1 LGIIK
6 HMTTESQATTDV
18 RLVQPSADRTALQ
31 GISPLMMEAFQQRQN
46 PYPLYHRFRD
56 EHPQHRAD
64 PGLWT
69 FTRYHDILAVL
80 RDDRFSADPRNATV
94 FDEFR
99 LEEGAESPLRN
110 AAGTVLLFSDP
121 PDHTVMRTLVN
132 KAFTPRTVE
141 KLRTHI
147 TGIVDDL
154 LAPIA
159 GNDGMDVIGDF
170 AYPLPALVICEL
182 MGVPVED
189 RDKFKGWSTEV
200 APILDPV
207 SSPDSLN
214 KAMGTIAQF
223 GMYFWALIEDRR
235 KTPRDDFLS
244 ALISAE
250 ENDEKLSVEQLLSLC
265 VLIFIAGHETTQN
278 LIGNGLLAL
287 LRNRDQL
294 DLLKDGAAIKPAV
307 EELLRYDSPVQL
319 TARSATADIQ
329 IAESTIPKGEEV
341 IVLLGAGNRD
351 PSVFPDPDRLDITRE
366 KSQIVSFGGGAH
378 FCLGAGLARLEGE
391 IAFPALLNRF
401 PNIELDEDP
410 QFRPTFTLRGL
421 ETLKVR
427 F

>member
-1 LGIIK
+1 
-6 HMTTESQATTDV
+6 MTTEPQA
-18 RLVQPSADRTALQ
+18 LPSS
-31 GISPLMMEAFQQRQN
+31 ISPLMLEAFENRQN
-46 PYPLYHRFRD
+46 PYPIYHRFRD
-56 EHPQHRAD
+56 DHPMHRSEL
-64 PGLWT
+64 GIWT
-69 FTRYHDILAVL
+69 LTRYHDILAVL
-80 RDDRFSADPRNATV
+80 RDDRFSADPRNATAL
-94 FDEFR
+94 DE
-99 LEEGAESPLRN
+99 LNEQEETVSPIRDS
-110 AAGTVLLFSDP
+110 AGTVLLFTDP

-141 KLRTHI
+141 KLRSHI
-147 TGIVDDL
+147 SEIVDDL
-154 LAPIA
+154 LDPISSQ
-159 GNDGMDVIGDF
+159 DGMDVIGDF

-189 RDKFKGWSTEV
+189 RDSFKGWSSEV

-207 SSPDSLN
+207 STPETLN

-235 KTPRDDFLS
+235 KEPRDDFLS

-250 ENDEKLSVEQLLSLC
+250 ENDQKLTTEQLLSLC

-287 LRNRDQL
+287 LRSRDQL
-294 DLLKDGAAIKPAV
+294 ETLRDDPSLIKGAV

-329 IAESTIPKGEEV
+329 VAESTISKGEEV

-351 PSVFPDPDRLDITRE
+351 PSVFPDPDRLDITRQ
-366 KSQIVSFGGGAH
+366 KSQVVSFGGGAH

-391 IAFPALLNRF
+391 IAFPALLGRF
-401 PNIELDEDP
+401 PGIELDEDP

-421 ETLKVR
+421 ESLKVR

>member
-1 LGIIK
+1 
-6 HMTTESQATTDV
+6 
-18 RLVQPSADRTALQ
+18 
-31 GISPLMMEAFQQRQN
+31 
-46 PYPLYHRFRD
+46 
-56 EHPQHRAD
+56 
-64 PGLWT
+64 
-69 FTRYHDILAVL
+69 
-80 RDDRFSADPRNATV
+80 
-94 FDEFR
+94 
-99 LEEGAESPLRN
+99 
-110 AAGTVLLFSDP
+110 
-121 PDHTVMRTLVN
+121 
-132 KAFTPRTVE
+132 
-141 KLRTHI
+141 
-147 TGIVDDL
+147 
-154 LAPIA
+154 
-159 GNDGMDVIGDF
+159 MDVIGDF

-189 RDKFKGWSTEV
+189 RDSFKGWSSEV

-207 SSPDSLN
+207 STPETLN

-250 ENDEKLSVEQLLSLC
+250 ENDQKLSVEQLLSLC

-294 DLLKDGAAIKPAV
+294 EKLRDDPSLIKGAV
-307 EELLRYDSPVQL
+307 EELLRFDSPVQL
-319 TARSATADIQ
+319 TARSALDDIQ
-329 IAESTIPKGEEV
+329 VAESTIPKGEEV

-351 PSVFPDPDRLDITRE
+351 PSVFPDPDRLDITRA
-366 KSQIVSFGGGAH
+366 KSQVVSFGGGAH

-391 IAFPALLNRF
+391 IAFPALLGRF
-401 PNIELDEDP
+401 PGIELDEDP

-421 ETLKVR
+421 ESLKVR

>member
-1 LGIIK
+1 V
-6 HMTTESQATTDV
+6 TTESQ
-18 RLVQPSADRTALQ
+18 ALQ
-31 GISPLMMEAFQQRQN
+31 GISPLMLEAFEQRQN

-56 EHPQHRAD
+56 EHPMHRAD

-69 FTRYHDILAVL
+69 LTRYHDILAVL
-80 RDDRFSADPRNATV
+80 RDDRFSADPRNATA
-94 FDEFR
+94 FDELR
-99 LEEGAESPLRN
+99 EGMEESPIRN
-110 AAGTVLLFSDP
+110 AAGTVLLFTDP

-154 LAPIA
+154 LEPLSSQ
-159 GNDGMDVIGDF
+159 DGMDVIGDF

-189 RDKFKGWSTEV
+189 RDSFKGWSSDV

-207 SSPDSLN
+207 STPESLN

-235 KTPRDDFLS
+235 TAPRDDFLS

-250 ENDEKLSVEQLLSLC
+250 ENDQKLTTEQLLSLC

-287 LRNRDQL
+287 LRNPDQL
-294 DLLKDGAAIKPAV
+294 ELLRAEPLRIRGAV

-319 TARSATADIQ
+319 TARSATTDIRVADQ
-329 IAESTIPKGEEV
+329 VIPKGEEV

-351 PSVFPDPDRLDITRE
+351 PAVFPDPDRLDITRE
-366 KSQIVSFGGGAH
+366 KSQVVSFGGGAH

-391 IAFPALLNRF
+391 IAFPALLSRF
-401 PNIELDEDP
+401 PDLELDEDP
-410 QFRPTFTLRGL
+410 QYRATFTLRGL
-421 ETLKVR
+421 ESLKVR
-427 F
+427 Y

>member
-1 LGIIK
+1 
-6 HMTTESQATTDV
+6 MTTEPQTTTDAPQV
-18 RLVQPSADRTALQ
+18 ERSADQQALQ
-31 GISPLMMEAFQQRQN
+31 GISPLMMEAFEQRQN
-46 PYPLYHRFRD
+46 PYPLYQRFRE
-56 EHPQHRAD
+56 EHPQHRND

-99 LEEGAESPLRN
+99 LEAGAESPLRN
-110 AAGTVLLFSDP
+110 AAGTVLLFTDP
-121 PDHTVMRTLVN
+121 PDHTVLRTLVN

-141 KLRTHI
+141 KLRSRI
-147 TGIVDDL
+147 QGIVDDL
-154 LAPIA
+154 LEPYTSAQS
-159 GNDGMDVIGDF
+159 MDVIGDF

-189 RDKFKGWSTEV
+189 RDSFKGWSSDV

-207 SSPDSLN
+207 STPESLN
-214 KAMGTIAQF
+214 KAMATIAQF

-235 KTPRDDFLS
+235 KEPRDDFLS
-244 ALISAE
+244 ALIAAE
-250 ENDEKLSVEQLLSLC
+250 ENDQKLNTEQLLSLC

-287 LRNRDQL
+287 LRNNDQL
-294 DLLKDGAAIKPAV
+294 EKLRDGSPIKPAV

-319 TARSATADIQ
+319 TARSALDDITV
-329 IAESTIPKGEEV
+329 SDVTVPKGEEV

-391 IAFPALLNRF
+391 IAFPALLGRF
-401 PNIELDEDP
+401 PGIQLDEDP

-421 ETLKVR
+421 ESLKVR

>member
-1 LGIIK
+1 
-6 HMTTESQATTDV
+6 MTTEPQTTSDAPQAQRSSD
-18 RLVQPSADRTALQ
+18 QEALQ
-31 GISPLMMEAFQQRQN
+31 GISPLMLEAFEQRQN

-56 EHPQHRAD
+56 EHPMHRAD

-69 FTRYHDILAVL
+69 FTRYQDILAVL

-99 LEEGAESPLRN
+99 LEAGDESPLRN
-110 AAGTVLLFSDP
+110 AAGTVLLFTDP
-121 PDHTVMRTLVN
+121 PDHTVLRTLVN

-141 KLRTHI
+141 KLRSHI

-154 LAPIA
+154 LEPYSSA
-159 GNDGMDVIGDF
+159 GGMDVIGDF

-189 RDKFKGWSTEV
+189 RDKFKGWSSEV
-200 APILDPV
+200 APLIDPV
-207 SSPDSLN
+207 STPDTLQ

-250 ENDEKLSVEQLLSLC
+250 ENDQKLTVEQLLSLC

-294 DLLKDGAAIKPAV
+294 EKLRDGAPIKPAV

-319 TARSATADIQ
+319 TARSATTDIK

-391 IAFPALLNRF
+391 IAFPALLSRF
-401 PNIELDEDP
+401 PGIELDEDP
-410 QFRPTFTLRGL
+410 QFRKTFTLRGL

>member
-1 LGIIK
+1 
-6 HMTTESQATTDV
+6 MTTESQT
-18 RLVQPSADRTALQ
+18 TALQ
-31 GISPLMMEAFQQRQN
+31 GISPLMMEAFEQRQN
-46 PYPLYHRFRD
+46 PYPLYHRFRE
-56 EHPQHRAD
+56 EHPQHRSE

-99 LEEGAESPLRN
+99 LEAGEESPIRN
-110 AAGTVLLFSDP
+110 AAGTVLLFTDP
-121 PDHTVMRTLVN
+121 PDHTVLRTLVN

-141 KLRTHI
+141 KLRSHI
-147 TGIVDDL
+147 AGIVDDL
-154 LAPIA
+154 LEPYTSA
-159 GNDGMDVIGDF
+159 GGMDVIGDF

-189 RDKFKGWSTEV
+189 RDSFKGWSSDV

-207 SSPDSLN
+207 SSPETLN
-214 KAMGTIAQF
+214 KAVGTIAQF

-235 KTPRDDFLS
+235 KAPRDDFLS
-244 ALISAE
+244 ALIAAE
-250 ENDEKLSVEQLLSLC
+250 ENDQKLSQEQLLSLC

-294 DLLKDGAAIKPAV
+294 EKLRDGAAIKPAV

-319 TARSATADIQ
+319 TARSATSDITVGDV
-329 IAESTIPKGEEV
+329 TIPKGEEV

-351 PSVFPDPDRLDITRE
+351 PSVFPEPDRLDITRA

-391 IAFPALLNRF
+391 IAFPALLSRF
-401 PNIELDEDP
+401 PKLDLDEDP
-410 QFRPTFTLRGL
+410 QYRATFTLRGL
-421 ETLKVR
+421 ESLKVR
-427 F
+427 V

>member
-1 LGIIK
+1 MQNDDSGIIR
-6 HMTTESQATTDV
+6 HMTTEPQ
-18 RLVQPSADRTALQ
+18 TALQ
-31 GISPLMMEAFQQRQN
+31 GISPLMMEAFEQRQN
-46 PYPLYHRFRD
+46 PYPLYHRFR
-56 EHPQHRAD
+56 EQHPQHRSE

-110 AAGTVLLFSDP
+110 AAGTVLLFTDP

-141 KLRTHI
+141 KLRSHI
-147 TGIVDDL
+147 TDIVRDL
-154 LAPIA
+154 LDPIA
-159 GNDGMDVIGDF
+159 LEDGMDVIGDF

-189 RDKFKGWSTEV
+189 RDSFKGWSSDV

-207 SSPDSLN
+207 STPESLN

-235 KTPRDDFLS
+235 KAPRHDFLS
-244 ALISAE
+244 ALIEAE
-250 ENDEKLSVEQLLSLC
+250 ENHEKLTTEQLLSLC

-294 DLLKDGAAIKPAV
+294 EKLRAGSPIKAAV

-319 TARSATADIQ
+319 TARSALEDI
-329 IAESTIPKGEEV
+329 AVGDVTVPKGEEV

-351 PSVFPDPDRLDITRE
+351 PSVFPEPDRLDIARE
-366 KSQIVSFGGGAH
+366 KSQVVSFGGGAH

-391 IAFPALLNRF
+391 IAFPALLERF
-401 PNIELDEDP
+401 PNLELAEDDP
-410 QFRPTFTLRGL
+410 RYRPTFTLRGL
-421 ETLKVR
+421 ESLKVR

>member
-1 LGIIK
+1 MQNDDSGIIR
-6 HMTTESQATTDV
+6 HMTTESQ
-18 RLVQPSADRTALQ
+18 TALQ
-31 GISPLMMEAFQQRQN
+31 GISPLMMEAFEQRQN
-46 PYPLYHRFRD
+46 PYPLYHRFR
-56 EHPQHRAD
+56 EQHPQHRSE

-110 AAGTVLLFSDP
+110 AAGTVLLFTDP

-141 KLRTHI
+141 KLRSHI
-147 TGIVDDL
+147 TDIVRDL
-154 LAPIA
+154 LDPIA
-159 GNDGMDVIGDF
+159 LEDGMDVIGDF

-189 RDKFKGWSTEV
+189 RDSFKGWSSDV

-207 SSPDSLN
+207 STPESLN

-235 KTPRDDFLS
+235 KAPRDDFLS
-244 ALISAE
+244 ALIEAE
-250 ENDEKLSVEQLLSLC
+250 ENHEKLTTEQLLSLC

-294 DLLKDGAAIKPAV
+294 EKLRAGSPIKPAV

-319 TARSATADIQ
+319 TARSALEDI
-329 IAESTIPKGEEV
+329 AVGDVTVPKGEEV

-351 PSVFPDPDRLDITRE
+351 PSVFPDPDRLDIARE
-366 KSQIVSFGGGAH
+366 KSQVVSFGGGAH

-391 IAFPALLNRF
+391 IAFPALLERF
-401 PNIELDEDP
+401 PNLELAEDDP
-410 QFRPTFTLRGL
+410 RYRPTFTLRGL
-421 ETLKVR
+421 ESLKVR